1 VLIFVRGSKLDRV
14 GPEPTAGYPLGT
26 ERPDAVR
33 TPSGLSLDE
42 LTLDALRAG
51 RLDDADMRATAD
63 TLRLQAEVAR
73 AAGRSQL
80 AANLAR
86 AAELT
91 ALPDEVILEIYTAL
105 RPHRATQAEL
115 EQWAQ
120 RLEHEYTA
128 PLTATFVREATSV
141 YADRALLR
149 ADERRGTDPV

>member
-1 VLIFVRGSKLDRV
+1 V
-14 GPEPTAGYPLGT
+14 GPDPTAGYPLGT

-51 RLDDADMRATAD
+51 RLDKAEMRATAD

-91 ALPDEVILEIYTAL
+91 ALPDDVILEIYTAL
-105 RPHRATQAEL
+105 RPHRATEAEL
-115 EQWAQ
+115 EDWAE
-120 RLEHEYTA
+120 RLEHEYAA
-128 PLTATFVREATSV
+128 PETATFVREAVVV
-141 YADRALLR
+141 YAARGLLA
-149 ADERRGTDPV
+149 ADERPGPASL

>member
-1 VLIFVRGSKLDRV
+1 M
-14 GPEPTAGYPLGT
+14 GPEPAPAYPLGS

-33 TPSGLSLDE
+33 TPAGLSLDE

-51 RLDDADMRATAD
+51 RLSDVDMRATAD

-80 AANLAR
+80 ADNLAR

-91 ALPDEVILEIYTAL
+91 ALPDDVILEIYTAM

-120 RLEHEYTA
+120 RLERDYAA
-128 PLTATFVREATSV
+128 PLTATFVREAATA
-141 YADRALLR
+141 YAARGLLS
-149 ADERRGTDPV
+149 ADERAGTAAL